1 MTNESL
7 DADELKLEKK
17 DIIRLIES
25 VQKRLRKRGGAS
37 KIYLAGLALF
47 KQGINWTDDE
57 IIKLVW
63 HDMVRLTNTMMEY
76 NARKRMLGE
85 MPKTADMLAMLE
97 KEIDSDDFAG
107 EPAI

>member
-1 MTNESL
+1 MNKVEF
-7 DADELKLEKK
+7 DADELKLDKK

-37 KIYLAGLALF
+37 KFYLAGLSIF

-57 IIKLVW
+57 VIKLVW

-76 NARKRMLGE
+76 NARKRLLGE
-85 MPKTADMLAMLE
+85 MPKTADMLTMLE
-97 KEIDSDDFAG
+97 KEIDSDNFAG